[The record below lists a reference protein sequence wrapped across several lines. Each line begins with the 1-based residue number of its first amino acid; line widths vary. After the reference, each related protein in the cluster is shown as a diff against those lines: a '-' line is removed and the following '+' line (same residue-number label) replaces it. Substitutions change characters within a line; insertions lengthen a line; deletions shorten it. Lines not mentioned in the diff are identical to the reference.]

1 MSGSQSESIGAS
13 ILSIIGPK
21 MLLKVLKSAKITNF
35 FSTFLVRFLAFIGP
49 NNDF

>member
-13 ILSIIGPK
+13 ILSMIGTK
-21 MLLKVLKSAKITNF
+21 MQLKVLKSAKIRN
-35 FSTFLVRFLAFIGP
+35 LVRFLALIGP